1 MGLFKDVVEGFA
13 NGFATAAVDHANA
26 ARTHGHSAIGSGRI
40 ELLCRYIG
48 WEIDERTSEGIALHF
63 NEPAVG
69 IRKVIVAQ
77 NADLVVLFSTDSTT
91 RLPGHRVPIE
101 VLGYLLTRN
110 TQLAGCAWQ
119 ASEMDNAGTVLFTLA
134 YSALVEGLDPGA
146 FKGICEAMVK
156 EASEFDAKM
165 RAAGLM

>member
-1 MGLFKDVVEGFA
+1 MGMFKDVVEGFA

-26 ARTHGHSAIGSGRI
+26 TRTLGHSAIGSGRI
-40 ELLCRYIG
+40 ELLCRHIG
-48 WEIDERTSEGIALHF
+48 WDIDERTSEGIALHF
-63 NEPAVG
+63 NDPVVS
-69 IRKVIVAQ
+69 IRKVMLAQ
-77 NADLVVLFSTDSTT
+77 NANLVLFSTDSAT

-110 TQLAGCAWQ
+110 KQLAGCAWQ
-119 ASEMDNAGTVLFTLA
+119 ASAMDNTGTVSFALA
-134 YSALVEGLDPGA
+134 YCALVEGLDPGA

-165 RAAGLM
+165 RAAGLL